1 MSGHTSH
8 TQQSLPAPRE
18 TLLHPIRSGV
28 RGLTHKETIMVATS
42 DPADKDSAHNALAL
56 RLGRNIA
63 AQRKAVHLTQAQ
75 LAERLRVET
84 EAISRF
90 ERGKTLPSI
99 LTLERLGDLLGCTPA
114 ALLGTDMPSTQH
126 PLAVQITSWLAPLDS
141 GQREFAFGLLK
152 YCCDQLADQHN
163 RQATAVSYSA

>member
-1 MSGHTSH
+1 MT
-8 TQQSLPAPRE
+8 R
-18 TLLHPIRSGV
+18 
-28 RGLTHKETIMVATS
+28 TS
-42 DPADKDSAHNALAL
+42 DPADKGDAHNALAL

-84 EAISRF
+84 ETISRF

-114 ALLGTDMPSTQH
+114 ALLGTDMPITQH

-141 GQREFAFGLLK
+141 AQREFAFGLLK

-163 RQATAVSYSA
+163 RQATAVSY